1 MTEWNGPST
10 SHDSQVVREKVILA
24 DEISTKRSTY
34 DTKKSRISLFSMQG
48 FDLICASYRSYAI
61 YFIIGYG
68 ILLKLLANN
77 SSNLNLLVLFNAI
90 QMIMLIGAAGRHTH
104 VYDISRRASTRS
116 ATAVLA

>member
-1 MTEWNGPST
+1 
-10 SHDSQVVREKVILA
+10 
-24 DEISTKRSTY
+24 
-34 DTKKSRISLFSMQG
+34 MQG
-48 FDLICASYRSYAI
+48 FDLICASYWSYAI

-90 QMIMLIGAAGRHTH
+90 QMIIGAAGRHTH